1 MHKYELI
8 SKEANK
14 DGFPVFKLKRDD
26 GKIVKAAP
34 KLFNKIKR
42 DGRLVEPKPELPPLP
57 KMPKR
62 LRLAKTPR
70 GFFAIHTAQ
79 GNLAQ
84 IIHPLDADWNEL
96 YCFVPDMKRCMHLQR
111 KGLFPAKRVTKAILF
126 LKELH

>member
-14 DGFPVFKLKRDD
+14 DGFPVFELKRDD

-42 DGRLVEPKPELPPLP
+42 DGRLVEPKPAVPKAPPI
-57 KMPKR
+57 PKR
-62 LRLAKTPR
+62 LKIAKTPR
-70 GFFAIHTAQ
+70 GFFAIQTIQ
-79 GNLAQ
+79 GTHAQ
-84 IIHPLDADWNEL
+84 IVHPLDTEWNDL
-96 YCFVPDMKRCMHLQR
+96 YCFVPSMNRCLHIKRR
-111 KGLFPAKRVTKAILF
+111 DLFPTKRVQRAIEF